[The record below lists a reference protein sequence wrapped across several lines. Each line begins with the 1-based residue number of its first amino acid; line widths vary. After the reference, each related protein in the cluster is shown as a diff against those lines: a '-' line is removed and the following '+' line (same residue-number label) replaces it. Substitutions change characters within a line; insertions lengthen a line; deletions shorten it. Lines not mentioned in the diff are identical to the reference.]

1 MPDRAFEKLCTYDSY
16 ATHGFLDGL
25 LGVCCIFLSQN
36 NLYIDAFICC
46 QLIVSLLN
54 SWSPGFSMCGGG

>member
-54 SWSPGFSMCGGG
+54 S